1 MSEEQYEKECN
12 KLLDFIINTFE
23 HSPDSIFLDSERTDD
38 YVIKIDEANDLLFM
52 EDEGQIVVGIKSKY
66 VNTLFAYRQK
76 DTERSDKVS
85 KIIRFIDE
93 RRLNTDVF
101 ESVEGTLDS
110 IMRERAIGRV
120 LDN

>member
-1 MSEEQYEKECN
+1 MSEEQYERECN

-23 HSPDSIFLDSERTDD
+23 YNPDSIFLDSDRTED
-38 YVIKIDEANDLLFM
+38 YIIKIDEINDLLFL
-52 EDEGQIVVGIKSKY
+52 EDEGKIVVGVKSKH

-76 DTERSDKVS
+76 DTERSYKVS